1 MIINRDKNVVVKSAS
16 GTRKFAMLC
25 KTINTGGIAYD
36 KTIHGNEREGV
47 PERDDKSGRGSS
59 KLKRRHIV
67 ISSQLG
73 RSKPSTCVY
82 AYAEDNASDS
92 VIVPSDSANYFADRT
107 PMTPKREEQILRGVR
122 TMEIKGYGDNREYS
136 SRDRKARRVENM
148 RESRKP
154 RKPRKP
160 QNPCEPRTPH
170 KHKMRTAKIGPKLES
185 VHKSGRKDRRDR
197 IPKQQRRSPK
207 SRNLYLDK
215 SHHKKS

>member
-154 RKPRKP
+154 RKP